1 MCSDLFFFLLSAM
14 TCIEIDTP
22 KYVTCDKVRQATG
35 LQIQFDMHSKEDSF
49 KRTKGLKP
57 KNKVYILKPEK
68 KKKETAALKRHN
80 FPGVSRGEDDL
91 HLLQICLVG
100 EK

>member
-68 KKKETAALKRHN
+68 KKKRDSSSEAAQ
-80 FPGVSRGEDDL
+80 FPWSQQR
-91 HLLQICLVG
+91 
-100 EK
+100 